1 MGRGPQPNDVRSR
14 LDQAVVEVAGAV
26 GEGDSNGRVFTRRFE
41 VEKSPAGFGDFLV
54 ARKRFCLRMLRATR
68 RA

>member
-1 MGRGPQPNDVRSR
+1 MAIGQLVR
-14 LDQAVVEVAGAV
+14 LVP
-26 GEGDSNGRVFTRRFE
+26 GRVFTRRFE

-54 ARKRFCLRMLRATR
+54 VRKRFCLRMLRATR